1 MEGSSVAPQEAH
13 YVESY
18 LDALE
23 QENAALKQENAD
35 LRRQLQ
41 EYKEQKD
48 KMEAE
53 LHECLI
59 TMMKKVKT

>member
-1 MEGSSVAPQEAH
+1 M
-13 YVESY
+13 ESY

>member
-35 LRRQLQ
+35 LCRQLQ